1 MKSPF
6 TIGPTIT
13 KPEEFIGRKA
23 EVNHII
29 TRLRT
34 MQSCSVIG
42 ARRIG
47 KSSLLHYNFACASL
61 LHLLTS
67 LRR

>member
-6 TIGPTIT
+6 TIGPMIT
-13 KPEEFIGRKA
+13 KSEEFIGRKA

-42 ARRIG
+42 ERRIG
-47 KSSLLHYNFACASL
+47 KSSLLYYLSQ
-61 LHLLTS
+61 TGGQ
-67 LRR
+67 